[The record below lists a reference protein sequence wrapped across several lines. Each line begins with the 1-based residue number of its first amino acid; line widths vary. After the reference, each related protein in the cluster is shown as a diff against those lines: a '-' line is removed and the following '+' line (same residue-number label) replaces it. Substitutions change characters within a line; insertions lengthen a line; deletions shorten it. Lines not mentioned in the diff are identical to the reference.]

1 MERPNRCSLL
11 EEYPAFDD
19 IYCSLKALRR
29 MPKAVI
35 GESRKAVE
43 LARRFNREVV
53 RPRAL
58 ELDLRKQEDPD
69 HLPWD
74 LVEEADRWGLYT
86 MFIPR
91 IFGGGGFNFPAL
103 SCVLEELASGCTGI
117 ANLVGVHYLGVATLC
132 SSWNIRLMNRV
143 MRDTVNGH
151 RGGRPCLISLAIT
164 EPDAGTDV
172 EEVELVRKAK
182 VSCHAEKV
190 KGGYLVNGRKIFI
203 SNGHLST
210 WHMLIAYEDL
220 KHPETTTVMLA
231 VRNGMPG
238 FSFGRQEHKMGQ
250 KACPASELIF
260 EDCFVPDENVCF
272 DVKQAASGVTPEEVE
287 KTVMQV
293 IDYVVSGSRAGV
305 GAFGTGVARGAFEEA
320 LRFAAG
326 TEVDGKLLVNH
337 EWAQCL
343 LAEMYK
349 NVAVSRLT
357 YVETNYA
364 NSLYGMFK
372 ALNYRPVFYLLKML
386 PRPVIDRALQP
397 LLELPAVTRLF
408 RRIYFDWQPSAFTR
422 RTSGWASL
430 CKFAATDAGVRNCQ
444 LALEMMGR
452 AGLRHEGRAEKH
464 LRDSKLLQIY
474 EGTNQLNRLNLF
486 KCLIARSV
494 PQARVF
500 EE

>member
-1 MERPNRCSLL
+1 MERPEKRSLL
-11 EEYPAFDD
+11 EEHPAFDD
-19 IYCSLKALRR
+19 ISCSLKALRR

-35 GESRKAVE
+35 GETGRAVE
-43 LARRFNREVV
+43 LARRFNVEVIK
-53 RPRAL
+53 PRAL
-58 ELDLRKQEDPD
+58 ELDLQKQQDPD

-74 LVEEADRWGLYT
+74 FVEEANRWGFYT

-91 IFGGGGFNFPAL
+91 LFGGGGVNFPAL
-103 SCVLEELASGCTGI
+103 SYVIEEMASGCTGM

-132 SSWNIRLMNRV
+132 ASWNIRLMNRLLRESV
-143 MRDTVNGH
+143 EGH
-151 RGGRPCLISLAIT
+151 RSGKPCLISLAVT

-172 EEVELVRKAK
+172 EEVELVRKAR

-220 KHPETTTVMLA
+220 KHPETTMVMLA

-272 DVKQAASGVTPEEVE
+272 NARQASSHAAGGVEEVM
-287 KTVMQV
+287 MQV

-305 GAFGTGVARGAFEEA
+305 GGFGTGVARGAFEEA

-326 TEVDGKLLVNH
+326 TEVDGKLLINH

-372 ALNYRPVFYLLKML
+372 ILNWRPLYYFMKYAPSFFL
-386 PRPVIDRALQP
+386 DRVMQP
-397 LLELPAVTRLF
+397 LLGLPAVTLLF
-408 RRIYFDWQPSAFTR
+408 RKIYFDWQPSAFTR

-486 KCLIARSV
+486 KCLIAPSV